1 MRLDNFCFP
10 RKLEK
15 PSQMSKRKKKDEGEE
30 GQKVVKF
37 DASRFHISGAAAARG
52 IENDN
57 VKQPNRPNSKE
68 ESNKEEGLLFEEQD
82 GFKASSSGLQVKSQD
97 SSFNLKENPSD
108 LDEKKSVETLLAA
121 TTSNTFELANGEGV
135 VRKII
140 KEKLDAGVAVVVADN
155 NAKRRKSTRA
165 SRYKGTYNLE
175 AISAGAEATAEESL
189 SPSSSKKARV
199 PPQPASV
206 AQYKNLQQPNPKQ
219 AGSSYLSQK
228 HTSSRNDPIDD
239 EDGHLIIN
247 INSILSPRCKFLDIL
262 VLPSQDPLLISLSF
276 LTTLYFFHR
285 HNCWPLGS
293 RDIW

>member
-1 MRLDNFCFP
+1 MRLLFS
-10 RKLEK
+10 KETQK

-52 IENDN
+52 IEDDN
-57 VKQPNRPNSKE
+57 VQQPSHHNSKE

-82 GFKASSSGLQVKSQD
+82 EFKALSSGIQEKSQD
-97 SSFNLKENPSD
+97 SLFNLKGIPSD

-135 VRKII
+135 ARKIV
-140 KEKLDAGVAVVVADN
+140 KEKLDAGVAVFVADN
-155 NAKRRKSTRA
+155 KAKRRKSTRA

-189 SPSSSKKARV
+189 SPSSSKKARA

-206 AQYKNLQQPNPKQ
+206 AQHKTLQQQ
-219 AGSSYLSQK
+219 QVGSSSSSQK
-228 HTSSRNDPIDD
+228 PTSSRNDPIDD
-239 EDGHLIIN
+239 EDGHLKIN
-247 INSILSPRCKFLDIL
+247 INSILSPRCKFLDRL
-262 VLPSQDPLLISLSF
+262 VLASHDPLLISLF
-276 LTTLYFFHR
+276 LYSLFL
-285 HNCWPLGS
+285 P
-293 RDIW
+293 